1 MEWGGVSDIG
11 YRFILDLPIYSS
23 TEIVDKNVEENIKT
37 FLKNRYPISD
47 ILSGILLN
55 MINLLTNAQHILQ
68 STEGKRKLR
77 KKHAYPKCGR
87 K

>member
-1 MEWGGVSDIG
+1 MGWGGKLEYG
-11 YRFILDLPIYSS
+11 NPFFLDLPVYSS
-23 TEIVDKNVEENIKT
+23 TEIVDKNEEENIKT

-77 KKHAYPKCGR
+77 KVHAYQKCGR